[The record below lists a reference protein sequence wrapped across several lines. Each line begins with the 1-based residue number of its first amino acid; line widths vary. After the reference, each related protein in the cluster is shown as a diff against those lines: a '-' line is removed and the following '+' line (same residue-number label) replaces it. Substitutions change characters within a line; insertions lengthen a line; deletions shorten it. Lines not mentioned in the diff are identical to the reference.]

1 MPFSQKE
8 GSSIIGVV
16 CERVLGKCKQFRWVR
31 FCKVEEEDEKHT
43 GQAQKAQEEC
53 TAHHRLVNTLA
64 AILSASASISTQ
76 DSQAQISTLA
86 LNGPDLEPFTTPTLS
101 HHHQ

>member
-43 GQAQKAQEEC
+43 GRAQ
-53 TAHHRLVNTLA
+53 
-64 AILSASASISTQ
+64 
-76 DSQAQISTLA
+76 STLGKHRKHKRSVR
-86 LNGPDLEPFTTPTLS
+86 LTIG
-101 HHHQ
+101 